1 MVIGGGFYLVM
12 LHKSIIYQEGEV
24 LYGGKCPVI
33 HEFLK
38 KTFTYYW
45 KQLIIMSMDNS
56 VKITFYEFSHARLP
70 LGAFSGDLG

>member
-1 MVIGGGFYLVM
+1 MIIGGGFYLVM

-38 KTFTYYW
+38 NFHLLLETIDYYEHG
-45 KQLIIMSMDNS
+45 QLRKN
-56 VKITFYEFSHARLP
+56 YL
-70 LGAFSGDLG
+70 L